1 MEYNKKGGITCLAVG
16 LAFGAI
22 CLSFE
27 TPKGIL
33 GFALIIPLFFV
44 AVGIY
49 LLSKVKKET
58 DNKSLRNVI
67 INTKLKE
74 LVELRDSDGDTVR
87 YIITYWVNPQDQK
100 LYLFKKNYISYEEER
115 VIKENNIQELQVRYE
130 AGNIKNYE
138 IDTTSL
144 NEVNYETNR

>member
-1 MEYNKKGGITCLAVG
+1 MEFNKKGGITCLVVG

-27 TPKGIL
+27 TPKGVL

-49 LLSKVKKET
+49 LLSKVKKEIA
-58 DNKSLRNVI
+58 NKSLRNVI

-74 LVELRDSDGDTVR
+74 MVVNSDSDGNTTR
-87 YIITYWVNPQDQK
+87 YIITSWVNPLDRK
-100 LYLFKKNYISYEEER
+100 LYIFGDYISYEAEKT
-115 VIKENNIQELQVRYE
+115 IKENNIHELPVRYE
-130 AGNIKNYE
+130 AGNIKNY
-138 IDTTSL
+138 
-144 NEVNYETNR
+144 

>member
-1 MEYNKKGGITCLAVG
+1 MEFNKKGGITCLAVG

-27 TPKGIL
+27 TPKGVL

-49 LLSKVKKET
+49 LLSKVKKEIA
-58 DNKSLRNVI
+58 NKSLRNVI

-74 LVELRDSDGDTVR
+74 VIVNSDSDGNTTR
-87 YIITYWVNPQDQK
+87 YIITSWVNPLDRK
-100 LYLFKKNYISYEEER
+100 LYIFRDYISYETEKTIR
-115 VIKENNIQELQVRYE
+115 DNNIHELPVRYE
-130 AGNIKNYE
+130 AGNIKNY
-138 IDTTSL
+138 
-144 NEVNYETNR
+144 

>member
-27 TPKGIL
+27 TPKGII

-49 LLSKVKKET
+49 LLSKVKKEIA
-58 DNKSLRNVI
+58 NKSLRNVI

-74 LVELRDSDGDTVR
+74 MIVNSDSDGDTTR
-87 YIITYWVNPQDQK
+87 YIITSWVNPLDQK
-100 LYLFKKNYISYEEER
+100 LYIFGDYISYEAEKT
-115 VIKENNIQELQVRYE
+115 IKENNIHELPVRYE

-138 IDTTSL
+138 IDTNML

>member
-1 MEYNKKGGITCLAVG
+1 MEEYNKKGGITCLAVG

-27 TPKGIL
+27 TPKEVL
-33 GFALIIPLFFV
+33 GFVLIIPLFFV

-49 LLSKVKKET
+49 LLSKVKKEIA
-58 DNKSLRNVI
+58 NKSLRNVI

-74 LVELRDSDGDTVR
+74 IIVNSDSDGNTTR
-87 YIITYWVNPQDQK
+87 YIITSWVNPLDQK
-100 LYLFKKNYISYEEER
+100 LYIFGDYISYEAEKTIR
-115 VIKENNIQELQVRYE
+115 ENNIHELPVRYE

-138 IDTTSL
+138 IDTNML

>member
-16 LAFGAI
+16 IAFGAI

-49 LLSKVKKET
+49 LLSKVKKEI

-74 LVELRDSDGDTVR
+74 MIVNSDSDGNTTR
-87 YIITYWVNPQDQK
+87 YIITSWVNPLDRK
-100 LYLFKKNYISYEEER
+100 LYIFRDYISYEAEKTIR
-115 VIKENNIQELQVRYE
+115 DNNIHELPVRYE
-130 AGNIKNYE
+130 AGNINNYE
-138 IDTTSL
+138 IDTNML
-144 NEVNYETNR
+144 NEVNYETNQ

>member
-27 TPKGIL
+27 TPKGML
-33 GFALIIPLFFV
+33 GFALIIPLFCV

-49 LLSKVKKET
+49 LLSKVKKEI

-74 LVELRDSDGDTVR
+74 MIVNSDSDGNTTR
-87 YIITYWVNPQDQK
+87 YIITSWVNPLDRK
-100 LYLFKKNYISYEEER
+100 LYIFRDYISYEAEKTIR
-115 VIKENNIQELQVRYE
+115 DNNIHELPVRYE

-138 IDTTSL
+138 IDTNML

>member
-27 TPKGIL
+27 TPKGML

-49 LLSKVKKET
+49 LLSKVKKEIA
-58 DNKSLRNVI
+58 NKSLRNVI

-74 LVELRDSDGDTVR
+74 VIVNSDSDGNTTR
-87 YIITYWVNPQDQK
+87 YIITSWVNPLDQK
-100 LYLFKKNYISYEEER
+100 IYIFGDYISYEAEKA
-115 VIKENNIQELQVRYE
+115 IKENNIHELPVRYE

-138 IDTTSL
+138 IDTNML

>member
-1 MEYNKKGGITCLAVG
+1 MEFNKKGGITCLAVG

-27 TPKGIL
+27 TPKGVL

-49 LLSKVKKET
+49 LLSKVKKEIA
-58 DNKSLRNVI
+58 NKSLRNVI

-74 LVELRDSDGDTVR
+74 VIVNSDSDGNTTR
-87 YIITYWVNPQDQK
+87 YIITSWVNPLDRK
-100 LYLFKKNYISYEEER
+100 LYIFGDYISYEAEKTIR
-115 VIKENNIQELQVRYE
+115 ENNIHELHVRYE

-138 IDTTSL
+138 IDTNML

>member
-27 TPKGIL
+27 VPKGIL

-49 LLSKVKKET
+49 LLSKVKKEIA
-58 DNKSLRNVI
+58 NKSLRNVI

-74 LVELRDSDGDTVR
+74 VIVNSDSDGNTTR
-87 YIITYWVNPQDQK
+87 YIITSWVNPLDRK
-100 LYLFKKNYISYEEER
+100 LYIFGDYISYEAEKT
-115 VIKENNIQELQVRYE
+115 IKENNIHELPVRYE

-138 IDTTSL
+138 IDTNML

>member
-1 MEYNKKGGITCLAVG
+1 MEFNKKGGITCLAVG

-27 TPKGIL
+27 TPKGVL

-49 LLSKVKKET
+49 LLSKVKKEIA
-58 DNKSLRNVI
+58 NKSLRNVI

-74 LVELRDSDGDTVR
+74 MVVNSDSDGNTTR
-87 YIITYWVNPQDQK
+87 YIITSWVNPLDRK
-100 LYLFKKNYISYEEER
+100 LYIFRDYISYETEKTIR
-115 VIKENNIQELQVRYE
+115 DNNIHELPVRYE
-130 AGNIKNYE
+130 AGNIKNY
-138 IDTTSL
+138 
-144 NEVNYETNR
+144 

>member
-27 TPKGIL
+27 TPKGII

-49 LLSKVKKET
+49 LLSKVKKEI

-74 LVELRDSDGDTVR
+74 MIVNSDSDGDTTR
-87 YIITYWVNPQDQK
+87 YIITSWVNPLDQK
-100 LYLFKKNYISYEEER
+100 LYIFGDYISYEAEKT
-115 VIKENNIQELQVRYE
+115 IKENNIHELPVRYE

-138 IDTTSL
+138 IDTNML

>member
-1 MEYNKKGGITCLAVG
+1 MESNKKGGITCLAVG

-27 TPKGIL
+27 TPKEIL

-49 LLSKVKKET
+49 LLSKVKKEI
-58 DNKSLRNVI
+58 DNKPQRNVI

-100 LYLFKKNYISYEEER
+100 LYLFKNYISYEEER

-144 NEVNYETNR
+144 KEVGYDTIR

>member
-1 MEYNKKGGITCLAVG
+1 MEEYNKKGGITCLAVG

-22 CLSFE
+22 FLSHE
-27 TPKGIL
+27 TPKGVL
-33 GFALIIPLFFV
+33 VFALIIPLFFV

-49 LLSKVKKET
+49 LLSKVKKEIA
-58 DNKSLRNVI
+58 NKSLRNVI

-74 LVELRDSDGDTVR
+74 IIVNSDSDGNTTR
-87 YIITYWVNPQDQK
+87 YLITSWVNPLDRK
-100 LYLFKKNYISYEEER
+100 LYIFGDYISYEAEKTIR
-115 VIKENNIQELQVRYE
+115 ENNIHELPVRYE

-138 IDTTSL
+138 IDTNML

>member
-27 TPKGIL
+27 TPKGVL
-33 GFALIIPLFFV
+33 GIVLIIPLFFV

-49 LLSKVKKET
+49 LLSKVKKEIA
-58 DNKSLRNVI
+58 NKSLRNVI

-74 LVELRDSDGDTVR
+74 IIVNSDSDGNTTR
-87 YIITYWVNPQDQK
+87 YIITSWVNPLDRK
-100 LYLFKKNYISYEEER
+100 LYIFGDYISYEAE
-115 VIKENNIQELQVRYE
+115 
-130 AGNIKNYE
+130 
-138 IDTTSL
+138 
-144 NEVNYETNR
+144 

>member
-144 NEVNYETNR
+144 KEVGYDTIR

>member
-1 MEYNKKGGITCLAVG
+1 MKYNKKGGITCLAVG

-27 TPKGIL
+27 TPKGII

-49 LLSKVKKET
+49 LLSKVKKEIA
-58 DNKSLRNVI
+58 NKSLRNVI

-74 LVELRDSDGDTVR
+74 MIVNSDSDGDTTR
-87 YIITYWVNPQDQK
+87 YIITSWVNPLDQK
-100 LYLFKKNYISYEEER
+100 LYIFGDYISYEAEKT
-115 VIKENNIQELQVRYE
+115 IKENNIHELPVRYE

-138 IDTTSL
+138 IDTNML

>member
-27 TPKGIL
+27 APKGII

-49 LLSKVKKET
+49 LLSKVKKEIA
-58 DNKSLRNVI
+58 NKSLRNVI

-74 LVELRDSDGDTVR
+74 IIVNSDSDGNTTR
-87 YIITYWVNPQDQK
+87 YIITSWVNPLDRK
-100 LYLFKKNYISYEEER
+100 LYIFGDYISYEAEKT
-115 VIKENNIQELQVRYE
+115 IKENNIHELPVRYE

-138 IDTTSL
+138 IDTNML